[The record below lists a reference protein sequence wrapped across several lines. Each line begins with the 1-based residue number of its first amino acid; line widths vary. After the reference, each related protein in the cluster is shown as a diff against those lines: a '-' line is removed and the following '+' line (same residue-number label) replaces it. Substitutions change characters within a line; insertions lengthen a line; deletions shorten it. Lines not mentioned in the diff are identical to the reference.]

1 MWRLFPYLR
10 WLWAVILLGV
20 LLGLAANIITAV
32 LQTGHFKPSQEALDL
47 LRQYRLTL
55 LITSA
60 VLFLLTCVAWRAHLR
75 RLRVD
80 GPHVVAPM
88 PWTTQVAPD
97 QRRRRQVVLLEKVES
112 FWVKGVLER
121 SINGVALI
129 NLGKET
135 RPEAVQHPWEMVL
148 DARGR
153 RESLPTDTRMIDV
166 FDGLAGCLLVLGE
179 PGSGKTTSLLE
190 LGRDLIAHAR
200 KGPDHPIP
208 VVFNLSSWSQNR
220 SPIELWLTSELDS
233 KYRIPRHHAQDWIA
247 RDDLILLLDGLDEVR
262 PEHQAACV
270 AAINIFRQNY
280 GLTRIAVCCRSD
292 DYNLIGSR
300 LHFEG
305 AIHLLPLTVSQVH
318 EYLEAGGDL
327 LRSLQSAVRRDRAL
341 LTLARRPLMLA
352 IMTLAYSGKSLTH
365 ILSQSHSL
373 SLNELFADYVTAMFE
388 RLARTKNERFSRS
401 STIKWLS
408 CLASQLLLH
417 SQTQFLIEDIQAS
430 WLRSERYRRL
440 FQLIYMFACATLF
453 GAPVGLTW
461 GLAARLVL
469 KWNQALSTLTFGLP
483 SAAAVCLAVRRE
495 FGWKGRLLVGVTYG
509 TLMTITSAGKYG
521 ARIAVVVGTLGG
533 IVAGL
538 GFGLVLGRMHSRKYT
553 SSSRAQFTLITVD
566 KLSWSW
572 RSAVKGLVSY
582 GIPVGLATC
591 FVIGVAAVLTAPVST
606 GLMFATVAGTVVM
619 CTCGVLLGLTCLE
632 IEKKPRPGNL
642 WVT

>member
-1 MWRLFPYLR
+1 
-10 WLWAVILLGV
+10 
-20 LLGLAANIITAV
+20 
-32 LQTGHFKPSQEALDL
+32 
-47 LRQYRLTL
+47 
-55 LITSA
+55 
-60 VLFLLTCVAWRAHLR
+60 
-75 RLRVD
+75 
-80 GPHVVAPM
+80 
-88 PWTTQVAPD
+88 
-97 QRRRRQVVLLEKVES
+97 
-112 FWVKGVLER
+112 
-121 SINGVALI
+121 
-129 NLGKET
+129 
-135 RPEAVQHPWEMVL
+135 MVS
-148 DARGR
+148 RN
-153 RESLPTDTRMIDV
+153 P
-166 FDGLAGCLLVLGE
+166 
-179 PGSGKTTSLLE
+179 
-190 LGRDLIAHAR
+190 
-200 KGPDHPIP
+200 
-208 VVFNLSSWSQNR
+208 VFNLSSWSQNR